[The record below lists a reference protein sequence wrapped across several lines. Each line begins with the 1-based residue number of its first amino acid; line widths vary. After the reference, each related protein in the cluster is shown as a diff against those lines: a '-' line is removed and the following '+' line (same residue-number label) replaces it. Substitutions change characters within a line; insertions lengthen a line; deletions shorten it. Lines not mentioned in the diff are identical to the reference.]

1 MSAITISVHFTH
13 VTKELYLTAFKN
25 PFRSIFRRNEL
36 DELYNSMEEK
46 ELRIVV
52 DMSVYRQ
59 LEHLDFGADMEV
71 TSEGEEGPAD
81 EAFRDVID
89 RQRLMPY

>member
-1 MSAITISVHFTH
+1 
-13 VTKELYLTAFKN
+13 
-25 PFRSIFRRNEL
+25 
-36 DELYNSMEEK
+36 MEEK

>member
-1 MSAITISVHFTH
+1 MCLDF
-13 VTKELYLTAFKN
+13 YLMAFQA
-25 PFRSIFRRNEL
+25 PFRSIFRGNEL
-36 DELYNSMEEK
+36 DELYNSMEER
-46 ELRIVV
+46 ELRLIV

-59 LEHLDFGADMEV
+59 LEHLDFGRNMDLSDE
-71 TSEGEEGPAD
+71 EGGPAD